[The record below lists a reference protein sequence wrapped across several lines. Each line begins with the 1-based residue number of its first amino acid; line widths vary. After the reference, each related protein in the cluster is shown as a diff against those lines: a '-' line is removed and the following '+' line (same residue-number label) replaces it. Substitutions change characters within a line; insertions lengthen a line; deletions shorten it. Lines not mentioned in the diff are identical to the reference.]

1 MAKYAAMGKVELRA
15 ACKEVGIKYGKL
27 DNEGMRAALRAKE
40 EENSA
45 PVKSLFGPEVEQAN
59 AAKVVP
65 ASVQKPVHE
74 TIRENI
80 KAKEVKVDKKPVD
93 LNDGCP
99 LCKGDPSSQT
109 WAVEGESCF
118 CHECG
123 KTYSMRTGKEI
134 GLKAGTKIEKDRP
147 EQNGVKRPSAGGMC
161 RAVWDFLDAK
171 VAEGAAVTAKDV
183 KAWAP
188 AQGWNPNNASI
199 EFYQWRKFHGIRGRQ
214 A

>member
-1 MAKYAAMGKVELRA
+1 MAKYTSMGKVELRA

-27 DNEGMRAALRAKE
+27 DNEGMRAALRAKD
-40 EENSA
+40 EENSV
-45 PVKSLFGPEVEQAN
+45 PVKSIFIEQAN
-59 AAKVVP
+59 VAKEVT

-80 KAKEVKVDKKPVD
+80 KAKEVKPETKKPVS

-99 LCKGDPSSQT
+99 LCQADPSSQT
-109 WAVEGESCF
+109 WAVEGVSCF
-118 CHECG
+118 CHGCG
-123 KTYSMRTGKEI
+123 KTYSMATGKEI

-147 EQNGVKRPSAGGMC
+147 EQNGVKRPSEGGMC

-171 VAEGAAVTAKDV
+171 VAEGVTITAKDV

-188 AQGWNPNNASI
+188 AQGWNANNASI

-214 A
+214 S